1 MIKRNIIVPFI
12 VAVLWITVLS
22 VTIGCKYVKRDKN
35 HTYSRQ
41 DVVYN
46 VNAYYDFESK
56 HYLVYDGEK
65 EYKVHPNN
73 YYLIKIDEWQ
83 YTDDHKL
90 IYNEFYVKSLELF
103 EYYRQ

>member
-1 MIKRNIIVPFI
+1 MIKKVLPL
-12 VAVLWITVLS
+12 LWIISSLVLC
-22 VTIGCKYVKRDKN
+22 GCTNEKRDTN

-65 EYKVHPNN
+65 EYKVHPSD

-90 IYNEFYVKSLELF
+90 IYNEFYTKSLELF